1 MISQKFSIISDDMIA
16 DFMSDRS
23 KGNDNVL
30 QSVESV
36 SDLWVLANIKETYD
50 KVDC

>member
-16 DFMSDRS
+16 SFMSDKS
-23 KGNDNVL
+23 MDEDSVL
-30 QSVESV
+30 ESVDSV
-36 SDLWVLANIKETYD
+36 SDLWVLANITETYD